1 MTALAVVDWGAGLGR
16 TVKEIRKTQSAD
28 RIRWTLFERNEETGA
43 KLKTLHDEGPDVTF
57 STSVKVLS
65 TIPANVVL
73 LTNVLHVLRPEEIAQ
88 AMSAIHALLAERKG
102 VLIASEIYPL
112 LMPEQEAVPV
122 PAHHLANFLRTIG
135 FGVPQINFE
144 VAGCSASCLAAQ
156 VKSGTATEPNFIETE
171 TVKMWR

>member
-1 MTALAVVDWGAGLGR
+1 MTALAVVDWGAGIGR

-88 AMSAIHALLAERKG
+88 AMSAIHAILAERKG

-112 LMPEQEAVPV
+112 LMPEQKAVPV
-122 PAHHLANFLRTIG
+122 PAHYLTNFLRTIG
-135 FGVPQINFE
+135 FGVPQVNFE